1 MRILIISDDAD
12 FNTKLKTALLQT
24 NYAVDNSGWTEQNR
38 FWARSSD
45 YDLMVVEHPETTQI
59 INFCRT
65 IRAGGKNMP
74 LLVVIESLTSQEAI
88 ALFNCGVDDYTS
100 KYSHCSEIAM
110 RVKVLLRRSGQ
121 YHNDCIKL
129 DDLTLD
135 CTSYS
140 VARGKRKVHLTKKE
154 FGLLE
159 YLLRHPNQVL
169 SRTRLIEHVWDINAD
184 LFSNSLETHILNL
197 RKKIEEP
204 TKPKLIHTISG
215 RGYKIAMER

>member
-1 MRILIISDDAD
+1 MRLLIISDDMD
-12 FNTKLKTALLQT
+12 FALKLKTALQQINYVVDMVEST
-24 NYAVDNSGWTEQNR
+24 NRKR

-45 YDLMVVEHPETTQI
+45 YDLVILEHPETSQLI
-59 INFCRT
+59 EFCKS
-65 IRAGGKNMP
+65 IRSFGRFMP
-74 LLVVIESLTSQEAI
+74 VLVIIESLTSQEAI

-110 RVKVLLRRSGQ
+110 RVKALLRRGTQ
-121 YHNDCIKL
+121 YVNDTIQM

-135 CTSYS
+135 CTSYT

-169 SRTRLIEHVWDINAD
+169 SRTSLIEHVWDINAD

-204 TKPKLIHTISG
+204 HKPKLIHTISG
-215 RGYKIAMER
+215 RGYKIAMEN